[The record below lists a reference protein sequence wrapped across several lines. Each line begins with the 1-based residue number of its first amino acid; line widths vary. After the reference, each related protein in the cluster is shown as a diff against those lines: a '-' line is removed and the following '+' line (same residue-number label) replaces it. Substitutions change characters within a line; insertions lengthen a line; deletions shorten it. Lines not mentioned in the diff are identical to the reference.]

1 MKNQNKEEINLYRYE
16 EELYDNGYKNV
27 CGIDEAG
34 RGPLAGPVVVAA
46 CIMPPFLRID
56 GINDSKQLSEKKRE
70 ELYKII
76 IKNAVAYNIVFI
88 NEKIIDKINIYEA
101 TKKGM
106 LEAIAGLKVEPDY
119 VLIDAMPL
127 NELKTS
133 NKSIIHG
140 DALSASIA
148 AASILAKVSRDH
160 YMDKMD
166 IKYPNYGF
174 KHHKGY
180 GTKMHMEALEKF
192 GPCKIHR
199 KSFEPVARSLQK
211 TKQLSLDLFNDDD
224 NEE

>member
-16 EELYDNGYKNV
+16 EELYDNGYEKV

-56 GINDSKQLSEKKRE
+56 GINDSKQLTEKKRE

-76 IKNAVAYNIVFI
+76 VKEALAYSVVFI
-88 NEKIIDKINIYEA
+88 NEKEIDELNILNA

-106 LEAIAGLKVEPDY
+106 LKALDELKVKPDY
-119 VLIDAMPL
+119 VLIDAVKL
-127 NELKTS
+127 DELKIES
-133 NKSIIHG
+133 KAIIHG

-160 YMDKMD
+160 YMEAMDK
-166 IKYPNYGF
+166 KYPNYGF
-174 KHHKGY
+174 ARHKGY
-180 GTKMHMEALEKF
+180 GTKAHLEALEKY

-199 KSFEPVARSLQK
+199 KTFTPVNKYFS
-211 TKQLSLDLFNDDD
+211 KQLSLDLEIEND
-224 NEE
+224 EK

>member
-16 EELYDNGYKNV
+16 EELYDNGYEKV

-56 GINDSKQLSEKKRE
+56 GINDSKQLTEKKRE

-76 IKNAVAYNIVFI
+76 VKEALAYSVVFI
-88 NEKIIDKINIYEA
+88 NEKEIDELNILNA

-106 LEAIAGLKVEPDY
+106 LKALDELKVKPDY
-119 VLIDAMPL
+119 VLIDAVKL
-127 NELKTS
+127 DELKIES
-133 NKSIIHG
+133 KAIIHG

-160 YMDKMD
+160 YMEAMDK
-166 IKYPNYGF
+166 KYPNYGF
-174 KHHKGY
+174 ARHKGY
-180 GTKMHMEALEKF
+180 GTKAHLEALEKY
-192 GPCKIHR
+192 GPCAIHR
-199 KSFEPVARSLQK
+199 KTFTPVNKYFS
-211 TKQLSLDLFNDDD
+211 KQLSLDLDIEDKD
-224 NEE
+224 

>member
-76 IKNAVAYNIVFI
+76 VKEALAYSIVFI
-88 NEKIIDKINIYEA
+88 NEKDIDNLNILNA

-106 LEAIAGLKVEPDY
+106 LKCLEDIKVKPDY
-119 VLIDAMPL
+119 VLIDAVELP
-127 NELKTS
+127 ELKIES
-133 NKSIIHG
+133 KAIIHG

-160 YMDKMD
+160 YMEAMDK
-166 IKYPNYGF
+166 KYPNYGF
-174 KHHKGY
+174 ARHKGY
-180 GTKMHMEALEKF
+180 GTKAHLDALEKY
-192 GPCKIHR
+192 GPCAIHR
-199 KSFEPVARSLQK
+199 KTFTPVNKYFS
-211 TKQLSLDLFNDDD
+211 KQLSLDLDIDD
-224 NEE
+224 EEK

>member
-76 IKNAVAYNIVFI
+76 VKEALAYSVVFI
-88 NEKIIDKINIYEA
+88 NEKDIDNLNILNA

-106 LEAIAGLKVEPDY
+106 LKCLEDIKVKPDY
-119 VLIDAMPL
+119 VLIDAVEL
-127 NELKTS
+127 TELKVES
-133 NKSIIHG
+133 KAIIHG

-148 AASILAKVSRDH
+148 AASILAKVTRDH
-160 YMDKMD
+160 YMEAMDK
-166 IKYPNYGF
+166 KYPN
-174 KHHKGY
+174 
-180 GTKMHMEALEKF
+180 
-192 GPCKIHR
+192 
-199 KSFEPVARSLQK
+199 
-211 TKQLSLDLFNDDD
+211 
-224 NEE
+224 

>member
-1 MKNQNKEEINLYRYE
+1 MKSQKEEINLYKYE
-16 EELYDNGYKNV
+16 EELYDAGFKVV
-27 CGIDEAG
+27 CGVDEAG

-46 CIMPPFLRID
+46 CILPPFLRIP
-56 GINDSKQLSEKKRE
+56 GVNDSKQLSEKKRE

-148 AASILAKVSRDH
+148 AASILAKVTRDH
-160 YMDKMD
+160 YMEAMDK
-166 IKYPNYGF
+166 KYPNYGF
-174 KHHKGY
+174 ARHKGY
-180 GTKMHMEALEKF
+180 GTKAHLEALEKY
-192 GPCKIHR
+192 GPCAIHR
-199 KSFEPVARSLQK
+199 KTFTPVNKYFS
-211 TKQLSLDLFNDDD
+211 KQLSLDLDIEDKD
-224 NEE
+224 